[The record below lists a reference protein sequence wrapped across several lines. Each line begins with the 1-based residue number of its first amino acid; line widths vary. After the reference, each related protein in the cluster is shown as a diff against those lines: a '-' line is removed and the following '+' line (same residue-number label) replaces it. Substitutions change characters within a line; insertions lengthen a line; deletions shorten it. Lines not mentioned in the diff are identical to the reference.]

1 MIPVPLLLRYRRQI
15 VYVLATLAAAG
26 AVWAAIDNYGDRRAS
41 EAESAL
47 QARWDADEAEA
58 TKGHNDRIAKLNEA
72 HHEKESDLETRLTD
86 ALNKPPAVRIVRVQD
101 TPACPAPVTLDAG
114 QPAPVDPEGGSI
126 GEGEADY
133 RVLRDEILRLGA
145 DAEKFRQM
153 ALDARDGWPR

>member
-1 MIPVPLLLRYRRQI
+1 MIPALLLRYRRPLG
-15 VYVLATLAAAG
+15 YALAALALAG
-26 AVWAAIDNYGDRRAS
+26 AVWSAIDSYGDRRAS
-41 EAESAL
+41 EATKAAD
-47 QARWDADEAEA
+47 ARWHAKQEADTAA
-58 TKGHNDRIAKLNEA
+58 HNARITTINEA
-72 HHEKESDLETRLTD
+72 HHEKQSDLETRLTA

-114 QPAPVDPEGGSI
+114 QPAPVDPEGGST

-133 RVLRDEILRLGA
+133 RVLRDEILRLGS